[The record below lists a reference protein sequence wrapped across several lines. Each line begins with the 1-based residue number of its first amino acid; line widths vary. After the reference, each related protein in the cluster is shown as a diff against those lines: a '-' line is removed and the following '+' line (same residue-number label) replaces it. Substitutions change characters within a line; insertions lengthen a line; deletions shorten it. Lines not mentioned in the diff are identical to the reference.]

1 MQKQKSEN
9 PIDSDDEKDYAP
21 HSPDYSPY
29 PEYDCMDDEKTIFR
43 GFSYVG
49 KNNNSQEN
57 DAEESDDENDSA
69 LEIKWIQRVGELML
83 PDINHMIPD
92 KVMKA
97 FYLFEDILDEKGE
110 CFKVREKFEEF
121 RVCFDCYLERE
132 EKYDTSKMDENK
144 ELKEEIKKYFEIIG
158 NRYDDEKKCEK
169 LGTLLR
175 SFDALNDDEDDDE
188 EKIEFSKKNLLNHF
202 RLEKQNEMMYRD
214 ITETDVKKL
223 FKNFS
228 KVRKK

>member
-1 MQKQKSEN
+1 MR
-9 PIDSDDEKDYAP
+9 IDG
-21 HSPDYSPY
+21 
-29 PEYDCMDDEKTIFR
+29 KT
-43 GFSYVG
+43 
-49 KNNNSQEN
+49 
-57 DAEESDDENDSA
+57 
-69 LEIKWIQRVGELML
+69 
-83 PDINHMIPD
+83 
-92 KVMKA
+92 
-97 FYLFEDILDEKGE
+97 
-110 CFKVREKFEEF
+110 
-121 RVCFDCYLERE
+121 
-132 EKYDTSKMDENK
+132 T
-144 ELKEEIKKYFEIIG
+144 
-158 NRYDDEKKCEK
+158 CEK